1 MKFIGNINFEKCDL
15 YCQEGNY
22 VIDFIGQGK
31 HQAMHGFQKGKI
43 ILKKNHVCFNKKYPK
58 KKI

>member
-31 HQAMHGFQKGKI
+31 HKAMHGS
-43 ILKKNHVCFNKKYPK
+43 
-58 KKI
+58 